1 MKKHAFAVILLTVC
15 LIFTSCAAA
24 SPSLPRNTERVRPEQ
39 REYTAEENAYVD
51 NVYNKLTAT
60 YPEYADHQKDDL
72 KARLVEAR
80 EELAKQ
86 IQSQIDEY
94 KLQQSD
100 ELLECIFWQDEDGG
114 LYLCAEHIACV
125 TDKTTKQFGCGD
137 HAHLFGR
144 VKVF

>member
-15 LIFTSCAAA
+15 LIFTSCAAT
-24 SPSLPRNTERVRPEQ
+24 SVQ

-80 EELAKQ
+80 DELAKQ

-137 HAHLFGR
+137 HAHLFGK
-144 VKVF
+144 VKIIEKAG